1 MSAMTETTRARI
13 AVIGAGLIGR
23 EHVALLRRH
32 PGAELA
38 AIADVT
44 PEGEALARECGVA
57 CHADYRRMLREV
69 PLDGAIIALPNQLHL
84 EAGLACI
91 EHGVAMLMEKPVA
104 DTLASALALAQA
116 VEAGG
121 VPLLVGHQR
130 RHSPDIVA
138 AHRAIT
144 QGELGPLVTV
154 NGMWWMH
161 KNERYFDAE
170 WRRRPGGGPLLIN
183 LIHDIDCLR
192 FLCGEVET
200 VQASVS
206 SHARGF
212 AVEDTAAVI
221 LRFANGAL
229 GTFSLSDAVPSPY
242 TWDGSSGQAL
252 YFPSQRENCYFI
264 GGRRASLAVP
274 TLARWQ
280 HEGEGRWQDPLV
292 CHQVQREVASAYERQ
307 LTHFLAVA
315 ARRAPPVVSARDGMR
330 TLATIH
336 AIQQAA
342 ASGAPVRVDEV
353 IAEASGEV
361 A

>member
-1 MSAMTETTRARI
+1 MTDSKKMRI

-23 EHVALLRRH
+23 EHAALLRRH
-32 PGAELA
+32 PGVDLV

-44 PEGEALARECGVA
+44 PQGEALARECGA
-57 CHADYRRMLREV
+57 AFHADYRRMLREV
-69 PLDGAIIALPNQLHL
+69 PLDGAVVALPNQLHL

-91 EHGVAMLMEKPVA
+91 EQGVAMLMEKPVA

-116 VEAGG
+116 VEASG

-138 AHRAIT
+138 ARRAIAD
-144 QGELGPLVTV
+144 GELGPLVTV
-154 NGMWWMH
+154 SGLWWVH
-161 KNERYFDAE
+161 KNERYFDAA
-170 WRRRPGGGPLLIN
+170 WRRQPGGGPLLIN
-183 LIHDIDCLR
+183 LIHDVDCLR
-192 FLCGEVET
+192 FLCGEIES

-206 SHARGF
+206 SQARGF
-212 AVEDTAAVI
+212 EVEDTAAVI

-242 TWDGSSGQAL
+242 AWDISAGQAL

-292 CHQVQREVASAYERQ
+292 CHQVQREIGSAYERQ
-307 LTHFLAVA
+307 LTHFLDVI
-315 ARRAPPVVSARDGMR
+315 ARRAQPVVSARDGMR
-330 TLATIH
+330 TLAVIH
-336 AIQQAA
+336 TIQQAA
-342 ASGAPVRVDEV
+342 RLAAPVRVDDV
-353 IAEASGEV
+353 IAQAGG
-361 A
+361 AGA